1 MELTLGEIDQQEGNT
16 ILQAFNSDIA
26 FEIGCRLRTLAL
38 KEFDRPALLQIA
50 SATGLVYFQAS
61 SRPGTI
67 IDNQLWAERKRR
79 TVLHFYRSSFYIG
92 TKLRIEGRDLQTTFK
107 LSEDQYAVAGG
118 GFPIRVRGTEGVQ
131 AVIVVSGLKQ
141 HEDHDLCYRAL
152 REYIESAEEATL
164 SLRAPKEE
172 SIEP

>member
-1 MELTLGEIDQQEGNT
+1 MELTLAEIDQQEANT

-38 KEFDRPALLQIA
+38 KEFDRPALLQIV

-67 IDNQLWAERKRR
+67 IDNQFWAERKRR
-79 TVLHFYRSSFYIG
+79 TVLHFYRSTFYLG
-92 TKLRIEGRDLQTTFK
+92 TKLRIEGRELYNTFK
-107 LSEDQYAVAGG
+107 LPEDQYSLAGG

-152 REYIESAEEATL
+152 REYIESAEEAAL
-164 SLRAPKEE
+164 SIKPSKED
-172 SIEP
+172 SIEA